1 MRNDPTILDYI
12 GRTPMV
18 RLRSAEMEK
27 RAQIWAKLELL
38 NPGSSIKDRM
48 CLNIIRSMERD
59 GLLKA
64 GGRLVE
70 ASCGNTAISLALIS
84 AARGYALTL
93 VMPENVH
100 HSRVQLLT
108 SYGAEIVFTPASAGM
123 RGAIDKASEIA
134 DKSRNCRM
142 LNQFENPANPEAHK
156 LTTAVEILKD
166 LKRPPDVFVMG
177 VGTGGTITGVGE
189 VLKKKNKD
197 VRIVAVE
204 PAESAVLSGGNPGPH
219 NFAGIGAGFVPK
231 NLNLALIDEVTD
243 VAYDRAE
250 EAVRT
255 LAIQHGIYAG
265 LSSGAAFCAALEQ
278 ASKLGPEKI
287 VVTVICDAGERYVP
301 FF

>member
-1 MRNDPTILDYI
+1 MRNDPTILDCI

-18 RLRSAEMEK
+18 RLRIAEIEK
-27 RAQIWAKLELL
+27 RAQIWAKLEFL
-38 NPGSSIKDRM
+38 NPGGSLKDRM
-48 CLNIIRSMERD
+48 CLNIIRSMERS
-59 GLLKA
+59 GLLHA

-84 AARGYALTL
+84 ASRGYALTL
-93 VMPENVH
+93 VMPETVH
-100 HSRVQLLT
+100 HARVQLLT
-108 SYGAEIVFTPASAGM
+108 SYGAEIIFTPASAGI
-123 RGAIDKASEIA
+123 RGAIDKANNIA
-134 DKSRNCRM
+134 DKSHDCRM
-142 LNQFENPANPEAHK
+142 LNQFENPANPEAHR

-166 LKRPPDVFVMG
+166 LKKPPDVFVMG

-204 PAESAVLSGGNPGPH
+204 PAESAVLGGGNPGPH

-231 NLNLALIDEVTD
+231 NLNLALVDEVTK
-243 VAYDRAE
+243 VGCDRAE

-287 VVTVICDAGERYVP
+287 VVTVICDSGERYVP

>member
-18 RLRSAEMEK
+18 RLGSAEMEK

-100 HSRVQLLT
+100 HARVQLLT

-123 RGAIDKASEIA
+123 RGAIDQASEIA
-134 DKSRNCRM
+134 DKSRHCRM

-156 LTTAVEILKD
+156 LTTAVEILKG

-197 VRIVAVE
+197 VRIVAVD
-204 PAESAVLSGGNPGPH
+204 PAESSVLSGGNPGPH

-243 VAYDRAE
+243 VGYDRAE